1 MHPYRHVLVFIA
13 VIILAGCLRLP
24 TLTPTITP
32 TEFIRQPE
40 PQQPLIFGNITGVP
54 EGIPVRIY
62 LRTPKG
68 WEAVIVNREGSGK
81 WETVVTD
88 GSGVDYIVTAE
99 ALDFISTPIS
109 YSIHLEDIKVYL
121 LENGVI
127 TDKEAVNL
135 DFHFKSN

>member
-1 MHPYRHVLVFIA
+1 
-13 VIILAGCLRLP
+13 
-24 TLTPTITP
+24 
-32 TEFIRQPE
+32 
-40 PQQPLIFGNITGVP
+40 
-54 EGIPVRIY
+54 
-62 LRTPKG
+62 
-68 WEAVIVNREGSGK
+68 VNREGSGK

-135 DFHFKSN
+135 DFHFKSK